1 MIPNADEYSEA
12 ISKAIMAVEVSNLW
26 LPVPLCIVED
36 RYGGAYSDAY
46 YLAFKKQG
54 GNSQL
59 LVSEQ
64 FTQK

>member
-12 ISKAIMAVEVSNLW
+12 IQKAIMAVEVSNLW

-36 RYGGAYSDAY
+36 RNGGAYSDAY

-54 GNSQL
+54 RNSQL

>member
-12 ISKAIMAVEVSNLW
+12 IQKAIMAVEISNLW

-46 YLAFKKQG
+46 YLAFKK
-54 GNSQL
+54 
-59 LVSEQ
+59 
-64 FTQK
+64 